1 MDRTTTQLPADQQ
14 PYVRPSAFEVEPAMF
29 ALALIAAVV
38 SISLWTSAP
47 SPQQFAP
54 ADQTPTVAEAPRG

>member
-29 ALALIAAVV
+29 ALALIAVTFLVHTWAIWGRMY
-38 SISLWTSAP
+38 ISGRP
-47 SPQQFAP
+47 P
-54 ADQTPTVAEAPRG
+54 AMG